1 MARAEANPQAVY
13 GGFMKKLLA
22 ISALMVFS
30 SGLAVAQSP
39 EPQTKDNSAT
49 RYDEPRHNWS
59 WIGLLGLAGL
69 VGLRPRKS
77 ETARSF
83 ESRGVNVKAV

>member
-1 MARAEANPQAVY
+1 
-13 GGFMKKLLA
+13 MKKFFA
-22 ISALMVFS
+22 ITALVIFS
-30 SGLAVAQSP
+30 STVASAQSAP
-39 EPQTKDNSAT
+39 PRDTDNTAT
-49 RYDEPRHNWS
+49 RNNDEPRHNWS

-69 VGLRPRKS
+69 AGLRTRKS